1 MKAIINTN
9 IVMQDH
15 IIPNG
20 VIIIDGDRIVDFGRK
35 LNTEGMEIIDAGG
48 NFTGP
53 GFVEL
58 HTHAACGTFITDD
71 PAAAAKNLLG
81 HGVTTSLAA
90 LYFSAD
96 CDTLVAQANK
106 IKAVAG
112 TDEAPNL
119 LGLYME
125 APYMNPKFG
134 CNKENN
140 PWRYPINK
148 ADYQPLIDAIGDFA
162 KVWCLAPEREGIE
175 EFVKDV
181 KKINPDAV
189 FTVAHSEATPQ
200 EIEALIPYGLK
211 IATHHTNATGYLP
224 KYPECRGLS
233 VDDAAW
239 YNDSIYTELI
249 CDKMGIHVD
258 PYIIRLV
265 RKIKGSEKIVLIA
278 DSFVDDGPIPSDGC
292 YDGADDINFDHS
304 GEISGTKLT
313 LDAACRNMMFNGGAS
328 IPECFRYASTNPAN
342 ALSMQ
347 EIGRIK
353 KGALANLVIVDGLFN
368 VQKVILRGEVQ

>member
-9 IVMQDH
+9 IVMADH

-20 VIIIDGDRIVDFGRK
+20 TVIIDGDRIVDFGRN
-35 LNTEGMEIIDAGG
+35 LPTEGMEIIDAEG

-58 HTHAACGTFITDD
+58 HTHAACGTFITDN
-71 PAAAAKNLLG
+71 PALAAKNLLE
-81 HGVTTSLAA
+81 HGVTDSLAA
-90 LYFSAD
+90 LYFNVNAE
-96 CDTLVAQANK
+96 TLIAQADK

-112 TDEAPNL
+112 TKDAPNL
-119 LGLYME
+119 IGLYME

-140 PWRYPINK
+140 PWRYPIK
-148 ADYQPLIDAIGDFA
+148 KEDYQHLIESIGDFA

-175 EFVKDV
+175 GFVQDV
-181 KKINPDAV
+181 LKINPAAV
-189 FTVAHSEATPQ
+189 FSVAHSEATPQ
-200 EIEALIPYGLK
+200 EIEALIPYGLR

-233 VDDAAW
+233 VDDAVW
-239 YNDSIYTELI
+239 YNDSIYAELI

-258 PYIIRLV
+258 PYMIRLV
-265 RKIKGSEKIVLIA
+265 RKIKGNDKVVLIA
-278 DSFVDDGPIPSDGC
+278 DSFVDDGPIPEG
-292 YDGADDINFDHS
+292 YDGADDINFDHT

-313 LDAACRNMMFNGGAS
+313 LDKACKNMMFNGGAS
-328 IPECFRYASTNPAN
+328 MTDCFKYASTNPAN
-342 ALSMQ
+342 AINLTDR
-347 EIGRIK
+347 GRIK
-353 KGALANLVIVDGLFN
+353 KGALANLVIVDPLFN